1 MPPKAKGKAKAKV
14 GPMRRGALRRPAG
27 ALDGGGGPG
36 LRRPAGAEPPGRD
49 GVALQWDQGHAV
61 DIHQLDL
68 GKLTE
73 AGPLV
78 IEEGTYFHQ
87 PCKAAGECLG
97 VSLEEGRSYLRL
109 QLTGTLCEG
118 LLKHYTGNPKGEVR
132 GHICPST
139 CNGEEAADNLVHV
152 RKVRKRQSAEQEGA
166 WVENLMKA
174 VPAREGEDE
183 LAALRRQMPAL
194 EPRRNDGEGLG
205 GAPAPAEKEKQDRGR
220 DGKEDSKKAKKKEK
234 KKKKKRK
241 KSEEDSEEGSGDKA
255 LLDGTQP
262 KRACVKETQALF
274 MGTGLDAREKIRNK
288 VTRRGRRHLSKK
300 SNKDTSSSSGSG
312 SSSNS
317 RSGTEGVEENL
328 FDPSSKVRILAE
340 QFPGA
345 LTNQGINHMRTSLL
359 QEIGHQDRPNALHP
373 VAVAY
378 TRQHL
383 LRRAS
388 APVQRELLTLSHALD
403 LMLKGKASA
412 AADTL
417 MQRLKSIEQTLLGSH
432 WSISQKLEVLPP
444 ESASITALPE
454 AKSAQREMYD
464 ESRLRWLATSPDG
477 RQGQKGGKSG
487 GKTKGEGKEGRGQE
501 REGKGGKKSNP
512 KGDQGKKKES

>member
-1 MPPKAKGKAKAKV
+1 
-14 GPMRRGALRRPAG
+14 
-27 ALDGGGGPG
+27 
-36 LRRPAGAEPPGRD
+36 
-49 GVALQWDQGHAV
+49 
-61 DIHQLDL
+61 
-68 GKLTE
+68 
-73 AGPLV
+73 
-78 IEEGTYFHQ
+78 
-87 PCKAAGECLG
+87 
-97 VSLEEGRSYLRL
+97 
-109 QLTGTLCEG
+109 
-118 LLKHYTGNPKGEVR
+118 
-132 GHICPST
+132 
-139 CNGEEAADNLVHV
+139 
-152 RKVRKRQSAEQEGA
+152 
-166 WVENLMKA
+166 
-174 VPAREGEDE
+174 
-183 LAALRRQMPAL
+183 
-194 EPRRNDGEGLG
+194 
-205 GAPAPAEKEKQDRGR
+205 
-220 DGKEDSKKAKKKEK
+220 
-234 KKKKKRK
+234 
-241 KSEEDSEEGSGDKA
+241 
-255 LLDGTQP
+255 
-262 KRACVKETQALF
+262 

-383 LRRAS
+383 LKRAS

-412 AADTL
+412 SADTL

-444 ESASITALPE
+444 ESASITALPD

-464 ESRLRWLATSPDG
+464 ESRLRWLAASPDG

-501 REGKGGKKSNP
+501 REGKGGKKKQS
-512 KGDQGKKKES
+512 KGRSGQEERKLKQKSGEESPSGGAPPGVVGGDLREEMEVARATALEANYERGTAVKNGNYEGGVVTAARSPERTGDSLQHLREPDGVLAAAQSMHEAQLPPMEERIPFTKRRRGGADRPCFFFRLSCEARATADPSAEENECACELGRGNIGFMR